1 MSQPSNTPN
10 DVADMDDT
18 MSVDAPVVTQQAP
31 ATRGTSGRGRGRGRW
46 PRSKANRV
54 TKPPTKGGPGRGRR
68 HKVYES
74 SRLQA
79 AHERCQE
86 LKQAYAAVAKLVK
99 PVVQEIADRSIN
111 ELLENPEIHKQVPEY
126 QDVMSFL
133 RKRRDD
139 AVETCNRRLEHGL
152 AMAEHVWKAQQ
163 QKVHD
168 EYTTKLAEMCEDRYG
183 QLLLQLDILEYLHDN
198 NLPIDLPAPTDDRYL
213 FKEISQEDADLQG
226 AFDHRAEHKDLSIQD
241 LMVKPQ
247 TLPLED
253 KEAVDDEPAAKGAR
267 AKGAGVGRMP
277 RHPAGLL
284 GAAEDIA
291 DRAATPVDSESA
303 EPEADGPEPPLP
315 RGAGDPDQF
324 GVRLV
329 YRKGTKNDIPNNRVM
344 VPNLFEWDDLDIGFR
359 DSTNCANKGATK
371 QRRGKYLNKPG
382 SNYLFVDRRV
392 GIWDSTLAAGE
403 LDEDLVKKY
412 RLHPTYG
419 LVVPDSINEWEP
431 PKPAPSGLKPVVFV
445 PPNGDPIHTSRTVAP
460 ALLDRDVD
468 GVQRRMELARL
479 IRSICEGEDIPVA
492 EISPDKDLLETHREE
507 VLRARNIDPAQL
519 IQVALPESSS
529 PTPQPVAEDTI
540 EAVVDAG
547 TTVAP
552 VPEDT
557 ATFDRF
563 VDEAIAAADAIE
575 AEDEAIARAASAK
588 RTSSRPYDAI
598 RDVFTDTRPSRQ
610 PSPPATQDVPVVVAD
625 TTNLS
630 RLADTALQLH
640 MAPPPPAPV
649 AVPGPVPV
657 GREPVVEK
665 PVHYDRLPSLPPQ
678 PVAQKPVVEEPPRY
692 DQFPPMQSHHPAHA
706 QNPAPPAELPP
717 YGPAPQS
724 NGVVRVPEYGQ
735 PRAEYFQP
743 AEYHQQQEPAHLSQQ
758 EPPRPPVE
766 PPRPAPVEPHRP
778 NDFLRTALNPP
789 AVPPAP
795 YMPHVQE
802 YPGVPLPPAPAPPMP
817 NQTPATTGRTSYPS
831 TTTTQALPALRPRHN
846 LLNDQPPPPPFPEPQ
861 PSPAVHHTSIVPPT
875 NSGGYYP
882 PPATRTYQ
890 NGYTLHE
897 PGQPHPPHQPM
908 GTPMHPPPPLSLAP
922 IAPSPLRPMSPPQQ
936 PAFHQPPPFGPPP
949 QGPPVG
955 AIQPPVHYPGVQ
967 QPLAPAPV
975 PNTRSRPGSSSAPNT
990 QSSSKYRKLE
1000 PAPTPP
1006 HRLSYQGSNQELRT
1020 VQFDYREAIKD
1031 YTPIEAPPRHGPTQ
1045 IRAGGK
1051 SGAARKSGGRKRLR
1065 DDDDEQ
1071 GSRAKKPRLEGPRS
1085 TAAAISDLGSA
1096 AKPAQPH
1103 EDSASTSRAVPEVVD
1118 ESATRKRPR
1127 DDGDDNVEGPR
1138 SKRIRTIDS
1147 PSQSSVKATSQP
1159 NQDPGSVSG
1168 SATEKIRST
1177 EQAVSGPP
1185 FDAVALAGAVLERL
1199 SAAQE
1204 GKETDTGITGVNS
1217 AIRTT
1222 GGTSSAQ
1229 GTIEDAA
1236 IADISPN
1243 TIVVADA
1250 ATIAPNPPAPESAA
1264 NPAPSTANTRRPR
1277 TRKARNAP
1285 APRTRSPYNLRSR
1298 RGAKTNLP

>member
-10 DVADMDDT
+10 DVADMDDA
-18 MSVDAPVVTQQAP
+18 MSVDAPVAAQPAP
-31 ATRGTSGRGRGRGRW
+31 PTRGASGRGRGRGRW
-46 PRSKANRV
+46 PRSRANRV

-111 ELLENPEIHKQVPEY
+111 ELLENPEMHKQVPEY

-139 AVETCNRRLEHGL
+139 AIETCNRRLEHGL

-198 NLPIDLPAPTDDRYL
+198 NLPVDLPAPADDRYL

-226 AFDHRAEHKDLSIQD
+226 AFDHRAEHQDMSIMD

-253 KEAVDDEPAAKGAR
+253 KEAADDEPAAKGAR
-267 AKGAGVGRMP
+267 AKASSAVGRMP

-291 DRAATPVDSESA
+291 DRAATPMGSESA

-359 DSTNCANKGATK
+359 DSTNCTNKGATK

-382 SNYLFVDRRV
+382 TNYLFVDRRV

-403 LDEDLVKKY
+403 LDEELVKKY

-419 LVVPDSINEWEP
+419 LVVPESINEWEP

-445 PPNGDPIHTSRTVAP
+445 PPHGDPIHTSRTVAP

-468 GVQRRMELARL
+468 NVQRRMELSRL
-479 IRSICEGEDIPVA
+479 VRTVCEGEDIPLSD
-492 EISPDKDLLETHREE
+492 ISPDKDALEARRDE
-507 VLRARNIDPAQL
+507 VLRSRNIDPAQL
-519 IQVALPESSS
+519 TQASSRPEPSS
-529 PTPQPVAEDTI
+529 PTPQPAADDTI
-540 EAVVDAG
+540 EAVDAG
-547 TTVAP
+547 AAAAP
-552 VPEDT
+552 VPDDP
-557 ATFDRF
+557 ATFDLF

-575 AEDEAIARAASAK
+575 AEEEAIARAASAK
-588 RTSSRPYDAI
+588 RTPSRPYDAI

-610 PSPPATQDVPVVVAD
+610 PSPPAAQDVPVVVAD

-640 MAPPPPAPV
+640 MAPPPPPPAPAPAPV
-649 AVPGPVPV
+649 PVPV
-657 GREPVVEK
+657 GREQPIVDK
-665 PVHYDRLPSLPPQ
+665 PAHYDRLPSLPPQ
-678 PVAQKPVVEEPPRY
+678 PMAQKPVVEEPHRY
-692 DQFPPMQSHHPAHA
+692 DQYPPLPPHHA
-706 QNPAPPAELPP
+706 PAELPP

-724 NGVVRVPEYGQ
+724 NGVGRVPEYGQ
-735 PRAEYFQP
+735 PRAECFQP
-743 AEYHQQQEPAHLSQQ
+743 SEYHHHQQEPAHLPHP
-758 EPPRPPVE
+758 EPPRPPIE
-766 PPRPAPVEPHRP
+766 PPRAVPVEPHRP

-789 AVPPAP
+789 PMPPAP

-802 YPGVPLPPAPAPPMP
+802 YPGVSLPPAPAPPMP
-817 NQTPATTGRTSYPS
+817 NQAPPTIGRTPFSSTATTK
-831 TTTTQALPALRPRHN
+831 ALPALRPVRN
-846 LLNDQPPPPPFPEPQ
+846 LLNDQPPPPPPPAAYPEPQ
-861 PSPAVHHTSIVPPT
+861 LSPAVHHANLVSPT

-882 PPATRTYQ
+882 PPTTRPYQ
-890 NGYTLHE
+890 NGYPLQE
-897 PGQPHPPHQPM
+897 PAQPHPQHQHPPM
-908 GTPMHPPPPLSLAP
+908 GAPMHPPPPLSLAP
-922 IAPSPLRPMSPPQQ
+922 IAPSSLRPVSPPPQ

-955 AIQPPVHYPGVQ
+955 AIPPPAHYPGVQ

-975 PNTRSRPGSSSAPNT
+975 PSARSRPGSSSAPNT

-1045 IRAGGK
+1045 IRGWTHNNIRRT
-1051 SGAARKSGGRKRLR
+1051 AR
-1065 DDDDEQ
+1065 
-1071 GSRAKKPRLEGPRS
+1071 P
-1085 TAAAISDLGSA
+1085 
-1096 AKPAQPH
+1096 
-1103 EDSASTSRAVPEVVD
+1103 
-1118 ESATRKRPR
+1118 SAT
-1127 DDGDDNVEGPR
+1127 
-1138 SKRIRTIDS
+1138 S
-1147 PSQSSVKATSQP
+1147 PT
-1159 NQDPGSVSG
+1159 
-1168 SATEKIRST
+1168 TRE
-1177 EQAVSGPP
+1177 PP
-1185 FDAVALAGAVLERL
+1185 
-1199 SAAQE
+1199 
-1204 GKETDTGITGVNS
+1204 T
-1217 AIRTT
+1217 
-1222 GGTSSAQ
+1222 
-1229 GTIEDAA
+1229 
-1236 IADISPN
+1236 
-1243 TIVVADA
+1243 
-1250 ATIAPNPPAPESAA
+1250 A
-1264 NPAPSTANTRRPR
+1264 NPHPASGTNMDEPSA
-1277 TRKARNAP
+1277 
-1285 APRTRSPYNLRSR
+1285 
-1298 RGAKTNLP
+1298 